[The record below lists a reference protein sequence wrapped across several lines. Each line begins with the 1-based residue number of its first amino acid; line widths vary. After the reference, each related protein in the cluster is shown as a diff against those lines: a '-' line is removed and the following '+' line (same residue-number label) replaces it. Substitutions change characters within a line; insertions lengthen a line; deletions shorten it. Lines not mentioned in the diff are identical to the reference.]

1 MESTIM
7 LQPGTY
13 YVGDL
18 GFVLPNDDLR
28 HLFAWKRDNSLEN
41 GYKLVEE
48 SAKTS
53 FHEKYDMYWITST
66 PHKQGTVYDEQGN
79 GWGIDW
85 GCFGALPWKWVTC
98 SGAYNNNKIEFTEP
112 FSCSSTDD
120 SITIGHLHF
129 TFNPK

>member
-1 MESTIM
+1 MTLKS
-7 LQPGTY
+7 GTY

-28 HLFAWKRDNSLEN
+28 HLFAWNRDNALTT
-41 GYKLVEE
+41 GYKAVEE
-48 SAKTS
+48 SVKCMEDNMD
-53 FHEKYDMYWITST
+53 FYWIAALSF
-66 PHKQGTVYDEQGN
+66 KQGTLYDSQGK
-79 GWGIDW
+79 GWGVDW

-98 SGAYNNNKIEFTEP
+98 SGSYNENKIEFTEP
-112 FSCSSTDD
+112 FECFATKD

>member
-1 MESTIM
+1 MTLKPEI
-7 LQPGTY
+7 Y
-13 YVGDL
+13 YIGDL

-28 HLFAWKRDNSLEN
+28 HLFAWNRDGALTT
-41 GYKLVEE
+41 GYKIVEE

-53 FHEKYDMYWITST
+53 IDGSFDIYWMAKTPYKHGTLYDS
-66 PHKQGTVYDEQGN
+66 QGK

-98 SGAYNNNKIEFTEP
+98 SGSYESNKIEFTEP
-112 FSCSSTDD
+112 FECSATEDG
-120 SITIGHLHF
+120 ITIGHLHF

>member
-1 MESTIM
+1 MEPSIM
-7 LQPGTY
+7 LKAGTY

-28 HLFAWKRDNSLEN
+28 LLLAWVKNDALQT
-41 GYKLVEE
+41 GYKILEASMKDPSRLNPE
-48 SAKTS
+48 
-53 FHEKYDMYWITST
+53 FYWIIPT
-66 PHKQGTVYDEQGN
+66 PHKQGTLYDSQGG
-79 GWGIDW
+79 GWGVDW

-98 SGAYNNNKIEFTEP
+98 TGSYENNKIEFPEP
-112 FSCSSTDD
+112 FECSFTED